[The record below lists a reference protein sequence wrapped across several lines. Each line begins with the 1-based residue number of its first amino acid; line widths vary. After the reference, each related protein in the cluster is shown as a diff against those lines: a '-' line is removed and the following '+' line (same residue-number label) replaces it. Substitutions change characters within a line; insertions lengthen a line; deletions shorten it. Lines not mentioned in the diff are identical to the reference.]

1 MQQSSSKFYYHK
13 SKYSERSTYSNQI
26 FTCPQQVNQWE
37 CQYACLEYLQDIF
50 THAVITVT

>member
-50 THAVITVT
+50 THAVITLT